1 MTLNQDMYQEYI
13 PGQQIQD
20 AFREDRIPLLQMQHL
35 RQLDFPITR
44 RISYERTV
52 DEFLLQLAVND
63 ALRGL
68 RSHPY
73 MVILLN
79 EEGALIRERGRFYL
93 LFPPNPGELLTLP
106 EDAPLWPVYMRLL
119 EREKEGSVQR
129 IAVPER
135 SLPALL
141 ENVSPFVI
149 LDEYCKKQPGGYL
162 AVAERI
168 VYEGPQELFSRVP
181 FCRYNKMT
189 TVDKDE
195 IENYHT
201 IRALFDDYIAQRD
214 MLEDGSGMQPLSVAV
229 FGPPGSG
236 KSFGVKQIAE
246 SCGRFRTTTLNL
258 SQYSDPQE
266 LFLALHETLS
276 AGGDKIPLIF
286 FDEFDSELSGIR
298 RGWMKYFLAPMQ
310 DGEYTLD
317 GRVWKTGA
325 AVFVFAG
332 ATAYSF
338 HCFLPHDDMEEEAFR
353 AVKGPDFVSRL
364 KGILNVKGPNPAG
377 ETDRSHIIRRAMLL
391 RNQIILRFPGICQGE
406 GKLVNISRG
415 LLSALLTVSEYRHG
429 SRSVEFI
436 LGMSRLSGITRFTPS
451 CLPMDEQLDIHLN
464 VRDFRRKL
472 AFEQMMGDMVNQYAR
487 IAHDAYRTG
496 RIEEAKRENWSEQET
511 ELLMQE
517 PEMEEWDNLDEFYKE
532 GHRSQLRY
540 LGEKLQSYHLDI
552 GLRPILE
559 GAADTITELYGPIL
573 EELAEIEHE
582 RWLRDKKADGWR
594 LGQKNHDLK
603 LSPEMVPYS
612 ELDSMTKE
620 MIRRSV
626 RNVPEYL
633 KKLGYELYWK
643 AYRKK

>member
-1 MTLNQDMYQEYI
+1 MTPDRECYQEYI
-13 PGQQIQD
+13 PGRQIQD
-20 AFREDRIPLLQMQHL
+20 AFDPERIPLLQMQHL

-68 RSHPY
+68 RSHRD

-79 EEGALIRERGRFYL
+79 EEGALIRENGQFSL
-93 LFPPNPGELLTLP
+93 LFPPNPGELLTLA
-106 EDAPLWPVYMRLL
+106 EDAPLYPVYMRIL
-119 EREKEGSVQR
+119 EKEKEGKVCR

-141 ENVSPFVI
+141 ENISPFVI

-168 VYEGPQELFSRVP
+168 VFEGPQELFSKVP
-181 FCRYNKMT
+181 FCRYDRMT

-201 IRALFDDYIAQRD
+201 IKALFDDYIAQRD
-214 MLEDGSGMQPLSVAV
+214 MSEDITEMQPLSVAV

-236 KSFGVKQIAE
+236 KSFGVKQIAK

-258 SQYSDPQE
+258 SQYSDPAD
-266 LFLALHETLS
+266 LFRAVHEVLHGE
-276 AGGDKIPLIF
+276 GDGIPLIF
-286 FDEFDSELSGIR
+286 FDEFDSELGGIR

-338 HCFLPHDDMEEEAFR
+338 HCFLPHGGEEEEAFR

-364 KGILNVKGPNPAG
+364 KGVLNVKGPNPSG
-377 ETDRSHIIRRAMLL
+377 DTDRSHIIRRAMLL
-391 RNQIILRFPGICQGE
+391 RSQIILRFPGICQGE

-436 LGMSRLSGITRFTPS
+436 LGMSRLSGISRFTPS

-472 AFEQMMGDMVNQYAR
+472 AFEQMMGDMVNRYAQ
-487 IAHDAYRTG
+487 IAHEAYRKG
-496 RIEEAKRENWSEQET
+496 RLEEARREAGDAGIPASVFE
-511 ELLMQE
+511 E
-517 PEMEEWDNLDEFYKE
+517 PEMADWNDLDEFYKE

-559 GAADTITELYGPIL
+559 GAADTVTELYGPIL

-582 RWLRDKKADGWR
+582 RWLRDKRADGWR
-594 LGQKNHDLK
+594 PGPKNDDLR
-603 LSPEMVPYS
+603 LSPEMVPYA
-612 ELDSMTKE
+612 ELEPMTKE

-633 KKLGYELYWK
+633 KELGYELYWK